1 MRISSSRVELHHR
14 GGTRYLDVKI
24 SCCETSP
31 KLGLAKKQNEPT
43 GSSGPADMLKVNTS
57 IRLAHGTRAPRCTLF
72 GTVRRDT
79 VVVAMETPLSAPQ
92 HGVTTPACSTS
103 WFRTG
108 FIVWISQDRM
118 DQSSPSDR
126 GSGPNSSSS
135 VTSTACGGA
144 LCFSFSRATF
154 LDFASSLRRA
164 SSPMTRYT
172 SPQS

>member
-79 VVVAMETPLSAPQ
+79 VMVVMVTSLSAPQ
-92 HGVTTPACSTS
+92 HGVTNPACITS

-108 FIVWISQDRM
+108 FIVWISQVPQIGDRAPARRHL
-118 DQSSPSDR
+118 SLRPHAAERSASPSHAPP
-126 GSGPNSSSS
+126 SW
-135 VTSTACGGA
+135 T
-144 LCFSFSRATF
+144 SRARC
-154 LDFASSLRRA
+154 AGRHH
-164 SSPMTRYT
+164 P
-172 SPQS
+172 

>member
-57 IRLAHGTRAPRCTLF
+57 IRLVHGTRAPRCTLF

-79 VVVAMETPLSAPQ
+79 VMVGHGDAPVSTATRRHQPSLHHIVVPDRF
-92 HGVTTPACSTS
+92 H
-103 WFRTG
+103 
-108 FIVWISQDRM
+108 RM

-126 GSGPNSSSS
+126 GSGPSSSSS

-172 SPQS
+172 RPQS